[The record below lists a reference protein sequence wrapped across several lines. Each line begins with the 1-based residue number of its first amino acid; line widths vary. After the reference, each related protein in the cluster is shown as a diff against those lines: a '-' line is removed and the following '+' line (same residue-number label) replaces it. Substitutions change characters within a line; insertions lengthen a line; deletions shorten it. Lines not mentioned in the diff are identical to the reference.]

1 MPRAEGPLQRY
12 IDKFLRYLEIEKNAS
27 NHTILNYRL
36 DLEEFG
42 NFLNP
47 RVLAADDAASAAP
60 VKKTP
65 LDITK
70 IDYLALRRFLAAL
83 KQKGIK
89 SRTVARKVS
98 CLKTFFKFLMREGYL
113 ADNPALLISS
123 PKIDKHL
130 PNFLTEAE
138 MSRLI
143 EFPKADT
150 VSGLR
155 DRAIFE
161 TLYSTGM
168 RISELVSLNV
178 GSPDYISGIVKVQGK
193 GKKERIVPLGDKAIT
208 AIRQYLVK
216 RKSDSKSL
224 FLNSRGEKI
233 TDRGVR
239 VILDKYIKLISE
251 KQNISPHTFRHSFA
265 THLLNRGA
273 DLRSVQ
279 ELLGHANLSTT
290 QIYTHLT
297 TDRLKAVY
305 NKAHSRA

>member
-1 MPRAEGPLQRY
+1 MQRY

>member
-1 MPRAEGPLQRY
+1 LSRAEGPLQRY